1 MAHDPEYAHRFLGLL
16 VKQAREGNEWD
27 QQYLADELDIDIR
40 TLRKIEAGKSNIGYN
55 LLIKIIQTLNISSQI
70 LCYIDDEEKGLKM
83 DRVFRQ
89 LLQFPLEDIAMIAKS
104 AYHVRNWLDNN
115 IPDSDADG
123 SDQ

>member
-1 MAHDPEYAHRFLGLL
+1 MAHDSGYARRFLGLL
-16 VKQAREGNEWD
+16 VKQAREEKEWD

-55 LLIKIIQTLNISSQI
+55 LLIKIIHTLNI
-70 LCYIDDEEKGLKM
+70 CYIDDEEKGLKM
-83 DRVFRQ
+83 DRVYRQ

-115 IPDSDADG
+115 NPDSDAD
-123 SDQ
+123 SSEQ

>member
-1 MAHDPEYAHRFLGLL
+1 MNISI
-16 VKQAREGNEWD
+16 KQARDEKEWN

-40 TLRKIEAGKSNIGYN
+40 TLRKIEDGKSNIGYY
-55 LLIKIIQTLNISSQI
+55 LLIKIVHTLNISSQI

-83 DRVFRQ
+83 DRVYRQ

-115 IPDSDADG
+115 NPDSDTDS

>member
-1 MAHDPEYAHRFLGLL
+1 MAHDSDYARCFLGLL
-16 VKQAREGNEWD
+16 VKQAREEKEWD

-40 TLRKIEAGKSNIGYN
+40 TLPKIEAGKSNIGYN

-83 DRVFRQ
+83 DRVYRQ
-89 LLQFPLEDIAMIAKS
+89 LLQFPLEDIAMITKS

-115 IPDSDADG
+115 NPDSDAD
-123 SDQ
+123 SSEQ